1 MINNNLDTLITY
13 SLDPVCLI
21 GEICKIH
28 KYKHIKVISKYG
40 KTIEMQTDYLNENF
54 DLKNNYFISETGQ
67 IFFTEKET
75 TAVNYNFVIPEAVIR
90 YSDTLKLND
99 LQYLKQGDTRSANEL
114 IVLHPQKETIS
125 VKNDLNGLCMGV
137 EFTFMLVCSLVYLVN
152 SFNSWFTM
160 FSKINF
166 ALKS

>member
-1 MINNNLDTLITY
+1 MIKETRDSIVQISNDTLLSYHFSDISHGYISDLDNIY
-13 SLDPVCLI
+13 SN
-21 GEICKIH
+21 
-28 KYKHIKVISKYG
+28 
-40 KTIEMQTDYLNENF
+40 QNF
-54 DLKNNYFISETGQ
+54 DLNNNYFISESGQ

-75 TAVNYNFVIPEAVIR
+75 TAVNYNFVIPKAVIR
-90 YSDTLKLND
+90 FSDTLKLND
-99 LQYLKQGDTRSANEL
+99 LKHLKQGDTRSANEL

-125 VKNDLNGLCMGV
+125 VKNDLNGLCLGV
-137 EFTFMLVCSLVYLVN
+137 EFSFMLVCTMVYLLN